1 VLSESADFLYKTTD
15 YYAPEHE
22 RCMRWNDPALGIDW
36 PELAR
41 CLQPLGEVVALGRAE
56 LDLANAGAIAAC
68 VASQRPDVIV
78 NAAAYT
84 AVDKAESES
93 ELAFRINAEAPA
105 ALAQAAKAC
114 DALLVHYSTD
124 YVFDG
129 TLTIAYREDDA
140 TAPCSVYGRS
150 KLAGEQAV
158 TASGCRHLILR
169 TQWVF
174 GSHGGNFLRTIL
186 RLAREREQLRIV
198 ADQFGILC
206 GGSGTRL
213 WPLSRERYPKQLLPL
228 DGEKTLLQDTAT
240 ARRRTGSDDRRAA
253 GGVQRGIPFLTA
265 EQLRQIGVRPASL
278 LLEPVGRNTA
288 PALALAAIA
297 AGSADPVLLVMP
309 SDHVIRDTAAFRD
322 AVAARC
328 CPGSARVP
336 WSPSASRPTSPKPV
350 TATSRPAKATRQSG
364 ACAGPLRRKAGC
376 ADRAVLSGQRR
387 LPVECRHLHDEGQ
400 RVALDL
406 LRRFRPDIESACR
419 AAYAAG
425 AADHDFFASIARP
438 LQRARPIRST
448 TRSWSRSPPARR
460 AWRRPSWCR
469 WMPDGPMSAR
479 GTPCGR
485 WRPRMNT
492 ATWRAAT

>member
-1 VLSESADFLYKTTD
+1 MKMLLTGCNGQVG
-15 YYAPEHE
+15 
-22 RCMRWNDPALGIDW
+22 W
-36 PELAR
+36 ELAR

-129 TLTIAYREDDA
+129 TLTIAHTEGDA

-198 ADQFGILC
+198 SDQFGAPTAARLIADVTAQIL
-206 GGSGTRL
+206 GR
-213 WPLSRERYPKQLLPL
+213 Q
-228 DGEKTLLQDTAT
+228 
-240 ARRRTGSDDRRAA
+240 A
-253 GGVQRGIPFLTA
+253 GG
-265 EQLRQIGVRPASL
+265 
-278 LLEPVGRNTA
+278 
-288 PALALAAIA
+288 
-297 AGSADPVLLVMP
+297 
-309 SDHVIRDTAAFRD
+309 
-322 AVAARC
+322 
-328 CPGSARVP
+328 
-336 WSPSASRPTSPKPV
+336 
-350 TATSRPAKATRQSG
+350 
-364 ACAGPLRRKAGC
+364 
-376 ADRAVLSGQRR
+376 
-387 LPVECRHLHDEGQ
+387 LPVEDGVYHL
-400 RVALDL
+400 
-406 LRRFRPDIESACR
+406 
-419 AAYAAG
+419 AASGRTTWHEYAS
-425 AADHDFFASIARP
+425 FVVE
-438 LQRARPIRST
+438 RARACPALGQDLKVREIVPIT
-448 TRSWSRSPPARR
+448 TADDPVPAKRPANSMFDCGKLER
-460 AWRRPSWCR
+460 AFGLR
-469 WMPDGPMSAR
+469 MPNWQRGVELCVAELAAR
-479 GTPCGR
+479 
-485 WRPRMNT
+485 
-492 ATWRAAT
+492 